1 MNRNSNEVAGEKK
14 KADQSNAAIRYLA
27 FILRHRPHEAK
38 IKLNQGGWAEII
50 KLSEA
55 MAKFKHI
62 RMSVEEIVTLVQ
74 AKSKNSFAISED
86 GAMMKAKSGHT
97 VLLGFVEAAKVPD
110 TLFIHIAKS
119 QITSVFANG
128 LTMKPGEVLA
138 DRMDKTPAP
147 GMVLVTVHANKALK
161 AKTKFYVKDG
171 TYFAFQV
178 PSNCLVFS
186 SF

>member
-1 MNRNSNEVAGEKK
+1 MNQNSNEVGGAKN

-38 IKLNQGGWAEII
+38 IKLNDAGWAEIS

-55 MAKFKHI
+55 MAKFKKI
-62 RMSVEEIVTLVQ
+62 KMSVEEIVALVQ
-74 AKSKNSFAISED
+74 AKSKNSFTISED
-86 GAMMKAKSGHT
+86 GATMKAKSGHT

-110 TLFIHIAKS
+110 TLFVHIPKE
-119 QITSVFANG
+119 QITSVFVNG
-128 LTMKPGEVLA
+128 LTMKPGEILVE
-138 DRMDKTPAP
+138 RMDKSPSP
-147 GMVLVTVHANKALK
+147 GMVLTTIHTNKALK
-161 AKTKFYVKDG
+161 AKTKFYIKDN
-171 TYFAFQV
+171 TYFAFQI